1 LALQQKQKVV
11 VLTTTA
17 ILVVLIHHPLAGSD
31 ITTEA
36 ATTDRNRQLALS
48 DTVTF
53 WKNPAT
59 HQPGG
64 RPTISLG

>member
-1 LALQQKQKVV
+1 M
-11 VLTTTA
+11 VLTTA

-31 ITTEA
+31 APTGA

-53 WKNPAT
+53 GKPAP
-59 HQPGG
+59 HQPGR
-64 RPTISLG
+64 RPAIRLG